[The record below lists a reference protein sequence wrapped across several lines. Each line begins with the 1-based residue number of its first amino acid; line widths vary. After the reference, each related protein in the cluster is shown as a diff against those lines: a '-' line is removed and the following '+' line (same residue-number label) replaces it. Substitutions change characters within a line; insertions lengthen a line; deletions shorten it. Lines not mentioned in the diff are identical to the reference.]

1 MIHCKA
7 FAWGEFGFSK
17 SSAFETTRNK
27 ILINADRPS
36 GVKLQLLSFVAST
49 GASVGGV
56 TIIGAGVGITG
67 CRVGGRT
74 GARVLGATVGGTT
87 GGAVEG
93 TGVGG
98 RVVGA
103 RVGGT
108 TGIGVGGRVGGSV
121 VGDGEGGSSEGVLVG
136 LAVGRA
142 VVGDNVVL
150 VTVGATV
157 VAVTVGATVVLAPV
171 GDSVGG
177 IGTMACFVG
186 AVVDGV
192 TGFCVDGSTKLFK
205 SSLIKLL

>member
-7 FAWGEFGFSK
+7 FAWGELGFSK

-36 GVKLQLLSFVAST
+36 GVKLQLVPGVST

-56 TIIGAGVGITG
+56 TIMGAGVGITG

-103 RVGGT
+103 REGGT

-121 VGDGEGGSSEGVLVG
+121 VGDGEGGRSEGVLVG

-142 VVGDNVVL
+142 VVGDNVVR